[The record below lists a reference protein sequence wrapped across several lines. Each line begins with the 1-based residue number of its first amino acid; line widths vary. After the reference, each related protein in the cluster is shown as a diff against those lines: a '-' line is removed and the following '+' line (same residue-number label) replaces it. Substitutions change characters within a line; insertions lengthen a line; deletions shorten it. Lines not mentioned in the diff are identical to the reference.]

1 MTYYGPNYN
10 SPFGE
15 EAQRRERMNFGEQ
28 IPDYSTRLEDTMPLN
43 DPRMRGG
50 GGIDLVRRGPGL
62 SLGPGL
68 MPSRVSQFIGKAG
81 LGKAGMFG
89 VPYLGAGL
97 MLAKSLGLFGK
108 RRSGP
113 NQQQIDMNNLS
124 NQMLGQSQAMS
135 GYLGSMGRDLTDSG
149 RQAMLLGRS
158 RALDAL
164 TNPSV
169 RMAQEANLA
178 SQLGNAR
185 AGVGPYVGILG
196 GAGAG
201 ARYARSLNQFDPSLA
216 QGMVGIGQNAIANRA
231 QAGNML
237 AGFGGQDFGQGLG
250 MQQTA
255 YQIGQGGMGQRMGYL
270 QGQQG
275 LAAQQKAQ
283 RQDMLRQVAGL
294 AARGATGGLIG

>member
-1 MTYYGPNYN
+1 M
-10 SPFGE
+10 SE
-15 EAQRRERMNFGEQ
+15 ELQMGAGYLPANPSNWGSIGNQPHPAS
-28 IPDYSTRLEDTMPLN
+28 ILN
-43 DPRMRGG
+43 AAVSG
-50 GGIDLVRRGPGL
+50 RGPGL
-62 SLGPGL
+62 SMSPSL
-68 MPSRVSQFIGKAG
+68 MPTGMNKIIGNFG

-97 MLAKSLGLFGK
+97 MLAKGLGLFGK

-113 NQQQIDMNNLS
+113 SQNQLDMDNLS
-124 NQMLGQSQAMS
+124 RSSLGQSQAMS

-185 AGVGPYVGILG
+185 AGIGPYAGILG

-231 QAGNML
+231 QAGDML
-237 AGFGGQDFGQGLG
+237 ATFGAKDFGQGLG
-250 MQQTA
+250 MQQTGF
-255 YQIGQGGMGQRMGYL
+255 QIGQGGMGQRMGYL
-270 QGQQG
+270 QGQQQ
-275 LAAQQKAQ
+275 LAANQKAQ
-283 RQDMLRQVAGL
+283 RQAMLGQVAGL
-294 AARGATGGLIG
+294 AARGATGGLFG